1 MNSHLKPRQATDVS
15 SEEMW
20 NSTYDIALVA
30 LGFEQRSSHLANSLL
45 VQPKTR
51 IAVPFSTDRIHSY
64 ADNLKKLVALGYTIE
79 EVEDADFVTWWI
91 SLLEASSRTS
101 SAGTLK
107 ICIDISSLTRR
118 RLAFIIEGLS
128 RANVEC
134 TLVVDFSYTV
144 AEFSPPPPASE
155 SATICGPV
163 SSYLAGW
170 PDDPD
175 KPVAAI
181 IGLGYEYEKAIGAL
195 EYLEPTTR
203 ILVKPI
209 SKDERFDEEVDKA
222 NSEILS
228 SGRREVFSY
237 PISSPTQCIELLD
250 ALSFRL
256 RNDHRVVAIPF
267 GPKMFA
273 LCSMLIAC
281 RYYPEIGI
289 WRISA
294 DSERDARDQRASDQ
308 TVGLQVRFG

>member
-1 MNSHLKPRQATDVS
+1 MWS
-15 SEEMW
+15 S
-20 NSTYDIALVA
+20 SYDLALVA
-30 LGFEQRSSHLANSLL
+30 LGFEQRSSHMAGAFQ
-45 VQPKTR
+45 VPPRTR
-51 IAVPFSTDRIHSY
+51 IAVPFAKDRVHSY
-64 ADNLKKLVALGYTIE
+64 DANRLKLLNLEYTIK
-79 EVEDADFVTWWI
+79 EVDDNDFVSWWASI
-91 SLLEASSRTS
+91 LEDLAKTCDTDQLR
-101 SAGTLK
+101 

-134 TLVVDFSYTV
+134 SLLVDFSYTV

-170 PDDPD
+170 PEDPD

-181 IGLGYEYEKAIGAL
+181 IGLGYEYEKAVGAL

-203 ILVKPI
+203 VLVKPI
-209 SKDERFDEEVDKA
+209 SRDERFDEEVLKA
-222 NSEILS
+222 NSEILT
-228 SGRREVFSY
+228 SGRRSEIFSY
-237 PISSPTQCIELLD
+237 PIGSPTQCIELLD

-256 RNDHRVVAIPF
+256 RDDHRVVAIPF

-281 RYYPEIGI
+281 KYYPEIGI

-294 DSERDARDQRASDQ
+294 DSERDARDQTASTQ